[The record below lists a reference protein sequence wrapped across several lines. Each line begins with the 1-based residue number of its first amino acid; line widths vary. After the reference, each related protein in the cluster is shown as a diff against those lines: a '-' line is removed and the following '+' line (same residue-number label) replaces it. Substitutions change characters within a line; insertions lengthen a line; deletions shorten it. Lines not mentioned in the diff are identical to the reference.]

1 MFTNPYPKPCHALSM
16 AREGASG
23 TAGGGRLVG
32 LDGLRGIAAIFVLM
46 LHFDDLSGVRGVFAH
61 GYLAVDFFY
70 MLSGF
75 VLVAPIEAAP
85 RQNSA
90 LRFMVARV
98 ARLWP
103 LMALGVLLGIATHAS
118 AWGFAPVLP
127 LIAMALFHV
136 PRLDGNAMTFPLN
149 QPQWSLEVELAA
161 NAAHLLL
168 LRRLSVTGLLLIS
181 ASCWI
186 VLLPVSLR
194 EGSMQLGSQGDDWIY
209 GFVRAGFAYPLGVV
223 LGRHC
228 FTATRRATHWL
239 VAPALLLAVLLLP
252 SLPGLPD
259 ALMDLLALL
268 VFPAVLAAGALANVP
283 PGIAQRFSWLGGIS
297 FPLYATHFPI
307 LEAAH
312 VVGDTLPLALR
323 APLFLCALAACV
335 WIAHLIAKS
344 PLSRGIPLPLPR
356 VKQLQGAA

>member
-1 MFTNPYPKPCHALSM
+1 MVK
-16 AREGASG
+16 EGASG
-23 TAGGGRLVG
+23 AAGGGRLVA
-32 LDGLRGIAAIFVLM
+32 LDGLRGIAAIVVLM
-46 LHFDDLSGVRGVFAH
+46 LHFDDLSGVRGVFEH

-75 VLVAPIEAAP
+75 VLMAPIEVAP
-85 RQNSA
+85 MRGSR
-90 LRFMVARV
+90 LRFMAARV

-103 LMALGVLLGIATHAS
+103 LMALGVVLGIATHAS
-118 AWGFAPVLP
+118 AWGMAPVLP
-127 LIAMALFHV
+127 LIAMALFYV
-136 PRLDGNAMTFPLN
+136 PRLNGDAMTFPLN

-161 NAAHLLL
+161 NAAHVLV
-168 LRRLSVTGLLLIS
+168 LRRLSVRSLLLIS
-181 ASCWI
+181 AICWV

-209 GFVRAGFAYPLGVV
+209 GFVRAGFAYPLGIV

-228 FTATRRATHWL
+228 LGATRRATHWA

-252 SLPGLPD
+252 SIPGLPD
-259 ALMDLLALL
+259 ALMDSLALL
-268 VFPAVLAAGALANVP
+268 VFPAVLAAGALADVP
-283 PGIAQRFSWLGGIS
+283 AGMRPRFAWLGGIS

-323 APLFLCALAACV
+323 APLFLGALGV
-335 WIAHLIAKS
+335 SVGMAHLIARS
-344 PLSRGIPLPLPR
+344 PLARGIALPARR